1 MVRMIAGNPPGWWV
15 KLKDPR
21 WFVPVTSNVL
31 CSAEKIRSAI
41 EGGRVGWAHPQQPLE
56 TQPDLRNSGKRP
68 LHVAVKPPTRHHH
81 SGKAT
86 DAPAHRRHWRG
97 QWRKRPKPHQLGP
110 IATHTRVLSQAR
122 LPKSH
127 GLLEI
132 PIHVVLR
139 GVQRGGAPR
148 REYEG
153 VPHKSIYSSFSY
165 PDRRMRN
172 PALTSQPGRSD
183 SKNSRRSACS
193 SDRNSTSSPVA
204 GCSNL
209 SKLAWRKCRPRCG

>member
-1 MVRMIAGNPPGWWV
+1 MRSRG
-15 KLKDPR
+15 
-21 WFVPVTSNVL
+21 
-31 CSAEKIRSAI
+31 AESD
-41 EGGRVGWAHPQQPLE
+41 GRVH
-56 TQPDLRNSGKRP
+56 NSHWRP
-68 LHVAVKPPTRHHH
+68 SQICEIVESAPSMSPSNRPTRHHH
-81 SGKAT
+81 FGKAT

-209 SKLAWRKCRPRCG
+209 SKLAWRKCRPRYG

>member
-1 MVRMIAGNPPGWWV
+1 MRSRG
-15 KLKDPR
+15 
-21 WFVPVTSNVL
+21 
-31 CSAEKIRSAI
+31 AESD
-41 EGGRVGWAHPQQPLE
+41 GRVH
-56 TQPDLRNSGKRP
+56 NSHWRP
-68 LHVAVKPPTRHHH
+68 SQICEIVESAPSMSPSNRPTRHHH

-127 GLLEI
+127 GLLEV

-148 REYEG
+148 RKYEG

-209 SKLAWRKCRPRCG
+209 SKLAWRKCRPRYG